1 MKINQQIKSMQQD
14 EYWQA
19 IKTRN
24 SNYDGKFIY
33 GVISTKIY
41 CQPSCAS
48 RKPRRENVLFFSQ
61 PVEAENNGFRA
72 CKRCFSKNQLE
83 KCHLELIQQI
93 CNFIDEQVDNSP
105 TLTELASKF
114 NISQYH
120 LQRTFKSIVGI
131 TPRQYGEA
139 RRVESFKNQ
148 LHKGKKV
155 VNAVYEAG
163 YNSSSTLYESTASHL
178 GMTPNTYKKGGKDTR
193 ITYTIFPCS
202 MGYLLVAI
210 TEKGICSVKLGD
222 TKEELEKILYQEF
235 HQAEIVCDRE
245 INQDWIK
252 AILNFIDGKQ
262 PHLDLP
268 LDVKGTAFQKQ
279 VWQAL
284 QKIPYG
290 ETSTYKDIANQ
301 INKPSSVR
309 AVGNACGANPTAL
322 IVPCHRVVK
331 NDGSLGGYRWGI
343 DRKRKLLDRE
353 S

>member
-1 MKINQQIKSMQQD
+1 MLIN
-14 EYWQA
+14 
-19 IKTRN
+19 
-24 SNYDGKFIY
+24 
-33 GVISTKIY
+33 
-41 CQPSCAS
+41 
-48 RKPRRENVLFFSQ
+48 
-61 PVEAENNGFRA
+61 
-72 CKRCFSKNQLE
+72 
-83 KCHLELIQQI
+83 
-93 CNFIDEQVDNSP
+93 
-105 TLTELASKF
+105 
-114 NISQYH
+114 
-120 LQRTFKSIVGI
+120 
-131 TPRQYGEA
+131 
-139 RRVESFKNQ
+139 
-148 LHKGKKV
+148 
-155 VNAVYEAG
+155 
-163 YNSSSTLYESTASHL
+163 
-178 GMTPNTYKKGGKDTR
+178 
-193 ITYTIFPCS
+193 YTIVPCS

-222 TKEELEKILYQEF
+222 TREELESILYKQF
-235 HQAEIVCDRE
+235 HQAKLIFDSD
-245 INQDWIK
+245 IHQDCVE